1 MATSGGARCWPKD
14 AGKRR
19 VTTKRQRGLADL
31 RRKTIPLL
39 TAALLAS
46 LAWVATFAVDAPTA
60 AAHANQLRANPQ
72 PDQVLDAA
80 PERVIVWFTEPIE
93 PAFSQISVLDTA
105 GAEMA
110 TGDTVVDP
118 TEPQAMWRALS
129 PLPNGTYTVVW
140 RNVSTIDGHRVIGSY
155 LFAVGEPIGSGAT
168 VNAAAQPFLQ
178 SPADPFIRWTAYL
191 AIAVIVGGLMF
202 EMFIVSNML
211 ASPTA
216 PSSSTALAR
225 RISTRA
231 ARLMLVAGAV
241 LITAQIAQLIQ
252 QTALLSDGSAAT
264 WVTQLPS
271 VALDSAWGINWSMK
285 TAAAVVATAL
295 ILIAHRLRQ
304 QHASD
309 DATDSEDYA
318 NVLMTDSLFG
328 ALAFAAG
335 LAYLVLVSLSS
346 HNAAAPE
353 DIRWLA
359 IVGDATHIAAAS
371 AWVGGLLYLLVSASV
386 VLTSDR
392 RQDATRF
399 LLAASLRF
407 TPVAVVAAAAL
418 FASGIMVALVQVAV
432 PDAIA
437 TPYGLVVVVK
447 AALAVPLVAIAI
459 YNMVSLARRVNTDAL
474 ATTKLRNSVIAE
486 IAIAACALLAAGWLA
501 SLEPA
506 RQYAERNGIGISDSA
521 TQREVIDGATIEVMV
536 EPGTVGAN
544 VLSVSM
550 SDDDGAPFSAVAHV
564 RARVRY
570 LDSEFGEPFMTLP
583 QTSDGVWSSD
593 SIQLGI
599 GGAYQ
604 VEANIART
612 DAFDSNVAFRF
623 SARSTTAAADQLRAS
638 FGSVSLALGAV
649 IAITGLALIATR
661 AVGTQTRILELRRAT
676 TKPGALGYGGVA
688 VVLIGLVVAVNPWT
702 LGAGAPTDLLRNP
715 WPPTQAS
722 VSAGTALYAT
732 ACASCHGD
740 TGRGDGV
747 AASALN
753 PPPSDLAVHVPLH
766 TDSELYDFIANGIDG
781 TAMVAR
787 SDDLSAEETWHIINY
802 IRTIDE

>member
-1 MATSGGARCWPKD
+1 M
-14 AGKRR
+14 
-19 VTTKRQRGLADL
+19 
-31 RRKTIPLL
+31 
-39 TAALLAS
+39 
-46 LAWVATFAVDAPTA
+46 
-60 AAHANQLRANPQ
+60 
-72 PDQVLDAA
+72 LDAA

-93 PAFSQISVLDTA
+93 PAFSQISVLDTS
-105 GAEMA
+105 GAEMT

-155 LFAVGEPIGSGAT
+155 LFAVGEPIGAGAT
-168 VNAAAQPFLQ
+168 VATAAQPFLQ
-178 SPADPFIRWTAYL
+178 SPADPFIRWSAYI

-202 EMFIVSNML
+202 EMFIVSNLL
-211 ASPTA
+211 ASPSA
-216 PSSSTALAR
+216 PSGSTELAR
-225 RISTRA
+225 RISTGA
-231 ARLMLVAGAV
+231 ARLMLIAGAV
-241 LITAQIAQLIQ
+241 LIAAQLAQVFQ
-252 QTALLSDGSAAT
+252 QTALLTGSSDGTAAS
-264 WVTQLPS
+264 WLMQLPS

-285 TAAAVVATAL
+285 TAAAIIATAL
-295 ILIAHRLRQ
+295 MLLAHRLRVREP
-304 QHASD
+304 ADDSDPED
-309 DATDSEDYA
+309 DA
-318 NVLMTDSLFG
+318 NILMTDSLFG
-328 ALAFAAG
+328 ALALAAG

-346 HNAAAPE
+346 HNAASPE

-359 IVGDATHIAAAS
+359 IIGDATHIVAAS
-371 AWVGGLLYLLVSASV
+371 AWVGGLLYLLVSASAA
-386 VLTSDR
+386 LTSGN
-392 RQDATRF
+392 RQDATGF

-407 TPVAVVAAAAL
+407 TPLAIVAAAAL
-418 FASGIMVALVQVAV
+418 FASGIMIALVQVAV
-432 PDAIA
+432 PDALA
-437 TPYGLVVVVK
+437 TPYGFVVAVK

-459 YNMVSLARRVNTDAL
+459 YNMVSLSRRVNTDAL
-474 ATTKLRNSVIAE
+474 ATSKLRNTVVAE
-486 IAIAACALLAAGWLA
+486 IAIAVCALLAAGWLA

-506 RQYAERNGIGISDSA
+506 RQYAERNGIGIEDAA
-521 TQREVIDGATIEVMV
+521 TQREDIDGATIEVKV

-544 VLSVSM
+544 VLSVSIT
-550 SDDDGAPFSAVAHV
+550 DGDGAPFESVAQV

-570 LDSEFGEPFMTLP
+570 LDGDFGEPFITLP
-583 QTSDGVWSSD
+583 QTDYGVWSTD
-593 SIQLGI
+593 TTQLGV

-623 SARSTTAAADQLRAS
+623 SARSTSAAVDQLRAS
-638 FGSVSLALGAV
+638 FGSVSLALGAA
-649 IAITGLALIATR
+649 IAVTGLALIATR
-661 AVGTQTRILELRRAT
+661 AVGTQATLLDLRRIV
-676 TKPGALGYGGVA
+676 TKPGAFGFSGVA
-688 VVLIGLVVAVNPWT
+688 IVLIGIVVAINPWT
-702 LGAGAPTDLLRNP
+702 VGAGAPTDLLRNP
-715 WPPTQAS
+715 WPPTQGS
-722 VSAGTALYAT
+722 VSTGSALYAT

-787 SDDLSAEETWHIINY
+787 SDELSAEETWHIINY

>member
-1 MATSGGARCWPKD
+1 MATSGGVRCWQNG

-19 VTTKRQRGLADL
+19 KTTKQQRGQADL
-31 RRKTIPLL
+31 QHRSIPLL

-46 LAWVATFAVDAPTA
+46 LAWLATFAVDAPDA
-60 AAHANQLRANPQ
+60 SAHANQLRANPQ
-72 PDQVLDAA
+72 PNQVLDAT

-93 PAFSQISVLDTA
+93 PAFSQISVLNTA

-129 PLPNGTYTVVW
+129 PLANGTYTVVW

-155 LFAVGEPIGSGAT
+155 LFAVGEPIGTGAT
-168 VNAAAQPFLQ
+168 VDAAAQPFLQ

-202 EMFIVSNML
+202 EMFIVSNLL

-216 PSSSTALAR
+216 PSNSTALAR

-231 ARLMLVAGAV
+231 ARLMLAAGAA
-241 LITAQIAQLIQ
+241 LIAAQLAQLTQ
-252 QTALLSDGSAAT
+252 QTALLSDGSAAS
-264 WVTQLPS
+264 WVGQLPS

-295 ILIAHRLRQ
+295 ILLAHRLRQ
-304 QHASD
+304 THMFDDPADPED
-309 DATDSEDYA
+309 DA
-318 NVLMTDSLFG
+318 NILMTDSLFG

-359 IVGDATHIAAAS
+359 IIGDATHIIAAS
-371 AWVGGLLYLLVSASV
+371 VWVGGLLYLLVSASA
-386 VLTSDR
+386 VLTSSNR
-392 RQDATRF
+392 HDATRF

-407 TPVAVVAAAAL
+407 TPLAVVAAAAL
-418 FASGIMVALVQVAV
+418 FASGIMIALVQVAV
-432 PDAIA
+432 PDALT
-437 TPYGLVVVVK
+437 TPYGIVVAVK

-459 YNMVSLARRVNTDAL
+459 YNMVSLSRRLWSNTG
-474 ATTKLRNSVIAE
+474 ATTKLRNSVVAE
-486 IAIAACALLAAGWLA
+486 IAIAVCALLAAGWLA

-506 RQYAERNGIGISDSA
+506 RQYAERNGIGISDAA
-521 TQREVIDGATIEVMV
+521 TQREVIDGATIEVNV

-544 VLSVSM
+544 VLSVSI
-550 SDDDGAPFSAVAHV
+550 SDGDGSPFNAIAHV

-593 SIQLGI
+593 AIQLGI
-599 GGAYQ
+599 SGAYQ

-661 AVGTQTRILELRRAT
+661 AVGTQTRILDLRRT
-676 TKPGALGYGGVA
+676 VTKPGAFGYGGVA

-702 LGAGAPTDLLRNP
+702 FGAGAPTDLLRNP
-715 WPPTQAS
+715 WPPTQES

-732 ACASCHGD
+732 ACASCHGE

-787 SDDLSAEETWHIINY
+787 SEELSAEETWHIINY